1 MDGVQQMAAA
11 KPATKPRENVHN
23 VLAEL
28 ESLGKEATRNTFR
41 RHGVGDNQY
50 GVLFSALEKIKKRIK
65 TDHELAIQLWE
76 NGNHDGRMLAMMI
89 ADPKQADSATLDRW
103 VQELDNY
110 VVTDALS
117 GYVSASP
124 LAREKAEQWIKSDN
138 EWIATAGWNI
148 LGSLTASDSSL
159 PDAYFEP
166 YLAQIER
173 ELHDSQNRVRYAMN
187 NVVIAI
193 GVRSDAL
200 EPKAIA
206 AAERIGTVDVDHG
219 QTNCKTPDAIPYI
232 HKTKAYRAKK
242 AAK

>member
-1 MDGVQQMAAA
+1 MAAA
-11 KPATKPRENVHN
+11 KPATKPAENVTD

-28 ESLGKEATRNTFR
+28 ESLGTEQTRKTYR
-41 RHGVGDNQY
+41 RHGVGENQY
-50 GVLFSALEKIKKRIK
+50 GVLFSALEKLRKRIK
-65 TDHELAIQLWE
+65 TDHELALRLWDS
-76 NGNHDGRMLAMMI
+76 GNHDARVLATMI
-89 ADPKQADSATLDRW
+89 ADPTQADSATLDRW
-103 VQELDNY
+103 AHDMTNY
-110 VVTDALS
+110 SIADAVAV
-117 GYVSASP
+117 YVSATS
-124 LAREKAEQWIKSDN
+124 LAREKAEQWITSDN

-148 LGSLTASDSSL
+148 LGSLTASDPAL

-206 AAERIGTVDVDHG
+206 AAERIGTVYVDHG
-219 QTNCKTPDAIPYI
+219 LTNCKTPDAIPYI
-232 HKTKAYRAKK
+232 QKTKAHREAQRAKK
-242 AAK
+242 AAQ